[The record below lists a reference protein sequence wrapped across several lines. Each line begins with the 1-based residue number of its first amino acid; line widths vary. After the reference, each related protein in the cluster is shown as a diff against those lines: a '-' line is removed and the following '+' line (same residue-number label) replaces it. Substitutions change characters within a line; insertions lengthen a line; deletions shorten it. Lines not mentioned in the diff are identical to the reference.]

1 MDSPFPLASSL
12 SFPGAGGAGNVVAP
26 VGSPFLGTP
35 LQGTNLLLLPGGRS
49 FRGPQHRASP
59 ISPYIQGQG
68 SLLGLRTQGRDEGL
82 EGGDRDPLGCPVSG
96 AAKRFDG
103 PDGDGCLLF
112 DIPALA
118 WLFSNSHRLLLRE
131 AVVVVGESQGESHC
145 VGGGSYRGGGR
156 LASELVGGQGPRVDL
171 DGLGGRWFGDLSRS
185 ALPKECHGGQRLPHL
200 VRRSSWR
207 GQT

>member
-1 MDSPFPLASSL
+1 M
-12 SFPGAGGAGNVVAP
+12 V
-26 VGSPFLGTP
+26 
-35 LQGTNLLLLPGGRS
+35 
-49 FRGPQHRASP
+49 
-59 ISPYIQGQG
+59 
-68 SLLGLRTQGRDEGL
+68 LRTQGSCEGL
-82 EGGDRDPLGCPVSG
+82 EGGGRDTLGYPGSV
-96 AAKRFDG
+96 AAKWL
-103 PDGDGCLLF
+103 DGDGCLLF